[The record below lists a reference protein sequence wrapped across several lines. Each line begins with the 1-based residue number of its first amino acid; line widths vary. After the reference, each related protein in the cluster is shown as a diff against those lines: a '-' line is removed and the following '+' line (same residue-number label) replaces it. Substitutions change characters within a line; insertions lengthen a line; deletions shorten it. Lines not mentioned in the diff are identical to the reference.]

1 MAEFYKQLLKAMEL
15 KGITQTELCKRTQIP
30 KSAMSQYMSGKFKPK
45 QTRTYLIAKA
55 LNVSEAWLM
64 GFDDVSMER
73 ETASNSEEIS
83 NIVKRLKESILNSGY
98 SYAELEKLTGISR
111 SSLQRYANGVTA
123 KIPIDAIQTIA
134 KAVGVEAE
142 YIMGWTDSD
151 LTHIKNIEPIP
162 TMVKVPLLGT
172 IACGEP
178 ILAEENI
185 EDYINMP
192 EKAKGTF
199 ALRCKGDSMINARI
213 FDGDIVFIREQP
225 EVENG
230 EIAAVLIEDEAT
242 LKRVYKTE
250 NSIELRPENPTF
262 KPLYYQKEE
271 MNKVRILGK
280 AVGFYSNI
288 Y

>member
-1 MAEFYKQLLKAMEL
+1 MTIGERIKKLREEKNITVDKLAELIGKNRATIYRYESSEIEKLPTSVLEP
-15 KGITQTELCKRTQIP
+15 LCKALGTTP
-30 KSAMSQYMSGKFKPK
+30 A
-45 QTRTYLIAKA
+45 YL
-55 LNVSEAWLM
+55 
-64 GFDDVSMER
+64 
-73 ETASNSEEIS
+73 
-83 NIVKRLKESILNSGY
+83 
-98 SYAELEKLTGISR
+98 
-111 SSLQRYANGVTA
+111 
-123 KIPIDAIQTIA
+123 
-134 KAVGVEAE
+134 
-142 YIMGWTDSD
+142 MGWTDSN
-151 LTHIKNIEPIP
+151 LSNIKNIEPIP

-213 FDGDIVFIREQP
+213 FDGDIVFIREQQ

-230 EIAAVLIEDEAT
+230 EIAAVLIDDEAT

>member
-1 MAEFYKQLLKAMEL
+1 MTIGERIKKLREEKNITVDKLAELIGKNRATIYRYESSEIEKLPTSVLEP
-15 KGITQTELCKRTQIP
+15 LCK
-30 KSAMSQYMSGKFKPK
+30 
-45 QTRTYLIAKA
+45 A
-55 LNVSEAWLM
+55 LGTTPAYLM
-64 GFDDVSMER
+64 GWSD
-73 ETASNSEEIS
+73 SNLS
-83 NIVKRLKESILNSGY
+83 N
-98 SYAELEKLTGISR
+98 
-111 SSLQRYANGVTA
+111 
-123 KIPIDAIQTIA
+123 
-134 KAVGVEAE
+134 
-142 YIMGWTDSD
+142 
-151 LTHIKNIEPIP
+151 IKNIEPIP

>member
-1 MAEFYKQLLKAMEL
+1 MTIGERIKKLREEKNITVDKLAELIGKNRATIYRYESSEIEKLPTSVLEP
-15 KGITQTELCKRTQIP
+15 LCKALGTTP
-30 KSAMSQYMSGKFKPK
+30 A
-45 QTRTYLIAKA
+45 YL
-55 LNVSEAWLM
+55 
-64 GFDDVSMER
+64 
-73 ETASNSEEIS
+73 
-83 NIVKRLKESILNSGY
+83 
-98 SYAELEKLTGISR
+98 
-111 SSLQRYANGVTA
+111 
-123 KIPIDAIQTIA
+123 
-134 KAVGVEAE
+134 
-142 YIMGWTDSD
+142 MGWTDSN
-151 LTHIKNIEPIP
+151 LSNIKNIEPIP

-192 EKAKGTF
+192 EKTKGTF

-280 AVGFYSNI
+280 AVGFYSNVV
-288 Y
+288 

>member
-1 MAEFYKQLLKAMEL
+1 MTIGERIKKLREEKNITVDKLAELIGKNRATIYRYESSEIEKLPTSVLEP
-15 KGITQTELCKRTQIP
+15 LCK
-30 KSAMSQYMSGKFKPK
+30 
-45 QTRTYLIAKA
+45 A
-55 LNVSEAWLM
+55 LGTTPAYLM
-64 GFDDVSMER
+64 GWSD
-73 ETASNSEEIS
+73 SNLS
-83 NIVKRLKESILNSGY
+83 N
-98 SYAELEKLTGISR
+98 
-111 SSLQRYANGVTA
+111 
-123 KIPIDAIQTIA
+123 
-134 KAVGVEAE
+134 
-142 YIMGWTDSD
+142 
-151 LTHIKNIEPIP
+151 IKNIEPIP

-230 EIAAVLIEDEAT
+230 EIAAVLIDDEAT

>member
-1 MAEFYKQLLKAMEL
+1 MTIGERIKKLREEKNITVDKLAELIGKNRATIYRYESSEIEKLPTSVLEP
-15 KGITQTELCKRTQIP
+15 LCKALGTTP
-30 KSAMSQYMSGKFKPK
+30 A
-45 QTRTYLIAKA
+45 YL
-55 LNVSEAWLM
+55 
-64 GFDDVSMER
+64 
-73 ETASNSEEIS
+73 
-83 NIVKRLKESILNSGY
+83 
-98 SYAELEKLTGISR
+98 
-111 SSLQRYANGVTA
+111 
-123 KIPIDAIQTIA
+123 
-134 KAVGVEAE
+134 
-142 YIMGWTDSD
+142 MGWTDSD

-192 EKAKGTF
+192 EKTKGTF

>member
-1 MAEFYKQLLKAMEL
+1 MTIGERIKKLREEKNITVDKLAELIGKNRATIYRYESSEIEKLPTSVLEP
-15 KGITQTELCKRTQIP
+15 LCK
-30 KSAMSQYMSGKFKPK
+30 
-45 QTRTYLIAKA
+45 A
-55 LNVSEAWLM
+55 LGTTPAYLM
-64 GFDDVSMER
+64 GWSD
-73 ETASNSEEIS
+73 SNLS
-83 NIVKRLKESILNSGY
+83 N
-98 SYAELEKLTGISR
+98 
-111 SSLQRYANGVTA
+111 
-123 KIPIDAIQTIA
+123 
-134 KAVGVEAE
+134 
-142 YIMGWTDSD
+142 
-151 LTHIKNIEPIP
+151 IKNIEPIP

-230 EIAAVLIEDEAT
+230 EIAAVLIDDEAT

-280 AVGFYSNI
+280 AVGVYSNI

>member
-1 MAEFYKQLLKAMEL
+1 MTIGERIKKLREEKNITVDKLAELIGKNRATIYRYESSEIEKLPTSVLEP
-15 KGITQTELCKRTQIP
+15 LCK
-30 KSAMSQYMSGKFKPK
+30 
-45 QTRTYLIAKA
+45 A
-55 LNVSEAWLM
+55 LGTTPAYLM
-64 GFDDVSMER
+64 GWSD
-73 ETASNSEEIS
+73 SNLS
-83 NIVKRLKESILNSGY
+83 N
-98 SYAELEKLTGISR
+98 
-111 SSLQRYANGVTA
+111 
-123 KIPIDAIQTIA
+123 
-134 KAVGVEAE
+134 
-142 YIMGWTDSD
+142 
-151 LTHIKNIEPIP
+151 IKNIEPIP

-192 EKAKGTF
+192 
-199 ALRCKGDSMINARI
+199 ARI

-230 EIAAVLIEDEAT
+230 EIAAVLIDDEAT

>member
-1 MAEFYKQLLKAMEL
+1 MTIGERIKKLREEKNITVDKLAELIGKNRATIYRYESSEIEKLPTSVLEP
-15 KGITQTELCKRTQIP
+15 LCKALGTTP
-30 KSAMSQYMSGKFKPK
+30 A
-45 QTRTYLIAKA
+45 YL
-55 LNVSEAWLM
+55 
-64 GFDDVSMER
+64 
-73 ETASNSEEIS
+73 
-83 NIVKRLKESILNSGY
+83 
-98 SYAELEKLTGISR
+98 
-111 SSLQRYANGVTA
+111 
-123 KIPIDAIQTIA
+123 
-134 KAVGVEAE
+134 
-142 YIMGWTDSD
+142 MGWTDSD
-151 LTHIKNIEPIP
+151 LSNIKNIEPIP

-230 EIAAVLIEDEAT
+230 EIAAVLIDDEAT